1 MNIFYEKSF
10 WLLISALV
18 AFLAFFYKMFIDKL
32 ELQLKLLREHIEK
45 DIRHDI
51 DCRMKYLPTQKE
63 FEEINKRLSSI
74 EDLKKDLESLKRHEN
89 KNSELTRLL
98 LKKLL
103 EKLDIY
109 AKGDPDFLFKIM
121 DYEDKQ

>member
-1 MNIFYEKSF
+1 
-10 WLLISALV
+10 
-18 AFLAFFYKMFIDKL
+18 MFIDKL

-74 EDLKKDLESLKRHEN
+74 EDLKKELESLKRHES
-89 KNSELTRLL
+89 KNSELTQIL
-98 LKKLL
+98 LKRLL
-103 EKLDIY
+103 EKIDIHT
-109 AKGDPDFLFKIM
+109 KDDPDFLLKIM
-121 DYEDKQ
+121 GYGEK